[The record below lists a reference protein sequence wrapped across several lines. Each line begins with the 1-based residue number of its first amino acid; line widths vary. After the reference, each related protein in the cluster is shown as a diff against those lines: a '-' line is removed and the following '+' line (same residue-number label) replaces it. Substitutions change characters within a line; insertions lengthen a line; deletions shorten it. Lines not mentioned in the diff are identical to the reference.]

1 MTELRARLAQAS
13 TGQQQLLSDIAIA
26 ELEAQKQRISDYEVQ
41 ARFALATIYDRAAEA
56 PK

>member
-1 MTELRARLAQAS
+1 MTALRAKLAQAS